1 MFKSIIYK
9 ISIYSSSDRAASLVI
24 ISASL
29 VDDAVEL
36 ELEVLSVQ
44 TSRFGGNVGAVG
56 AGVERCTTEA

>member
-1 MFKSIIYK
+1 M
-9 ISIYSSSDRAASLVI
+9 I